1 MIESSAVLLADPLA
15 YLVVPSQLVICFV
28 HGCHF
33 LQVLFKATIFKCF
46 SETSHSSLIF
56 QVLLLRNAVMVFERT
71 LPLP

>member
-15 YLVVPSQLVICFV
+15 YLAVPSQLVICFV

-33 LQVLFKATIFKCF
+33 LQVLFKATIFRCF
-46 SETSHSSLIF
+46 SETHSTLIF